1 MTELVSIPENELEA
15 PERSS
20 KMKGLR
26 KRVRSVGRKAKAVC
40 KVTANAMRFQLNTV
54 ASIFTMCSA
63 NTVTEE
69 IPDEVIYAS
78 VPSRNN
84 SRVDLAEQ
92 PAETSASEPAET
104 NVPVPA
110 ETGASEPEPEP
121 APAEVTEEPAC
132 IALAEPVTH
141 AETALVPVEAASA
154 QEPAVPEETAK
165 EETHLPKAAAKD
177 DISVVFCLSE
187 FIREI
192 EDIVQNTS
200 LMPCAS
206 YAPGIILFYL
216 KQKRNHLHE
225 QLKNIELAF
234 HTTPDSASPTD
245 MDQDVVKFLV
255 AEALEPTECIS
266 HWLSS
271 DEPLQAAYT
280 DLYKTIIK
288 TLFEENKQGTR
299 TERTIVFYCQAL
311 KYIRTVLDLALQ
323 DVEQE
328 PLDHLPVPHLF
339 TDLLSNLS
347 KPESVSALLEA
358 RVQQADAECN
368 EDLDSEYIATDGEEE
383 HNTTAVPDPA
393 AMMETLM
400 TSPLFQ
406 KQREMNILEGNIVE
420 DFSHTCS
427 PEMQKGMDAA
437 LSYIMQVGVP
447 TPIARCLSP
456 KNI

>member
-1 MTELVSIPENELEA
+1 
-15 PERSS
+15 
-20 KMKGLR
+20 
-26 KRVRSVGRKAKAVC
+26 
-40 KVTANAMRFQLNTV
+40 
-54 ASIFTMCSA
+54 
-63 NTVTEE
+63 
-69 IPDEVIYAS
+69 
-78 VPSRNN
+78 
-84 SRVDLAEQ
+84 
-92 PAETSASEPAET
+92 
-104 NVPVPA
+104 
-110 ETGASEPEPEP
+110 
-121 APAEVTEEPAC
+121 
-132 IALAEPVTH
+132 
-141 AETALVPVEAASA
+141 
-154 QEPAVPEETAK
+154 
-165 EETHLPKAAAKD
+165 
-177 DISVVFCLSE
+177 
-187 FIREI
+187 
-192 EDIVQNTS
+192 
-200 LMPCAS
+200 MPCAS

-328 PLDHLPVPHLF
+328 PLDHLPAPHLF

-347 KPESVSALLEA
+347 KPESVAALLEA

-383 HNTTAVPDPA
+383 HNTTVVPDPA

-420 DFSHTCS
+420 DFSHTSS

-437 LSYIMQVGVP
+437 LSYIMHVGVP

>member
-20 KMKGLR
+20 KIKGLR

-40 KVTANAMRFQLNTV
+40 KVTVNAMRTQLNTV

-63 NTVTEE
+63 STVTEE

-92 PAETSASEPAET
+92 PAETSA
-104 NVPVPA
+104 PVPA
-110 ETGASEPEPEP
+110 ETSASEPEP
-121 APAEVTEEPAC
+121 ALAEVTEEPAC

-141 AETALVPVEAASA
+141 TETALVPVEAASA
-154 QEPAVPEETAK
+154 QEPAVPEETAE
-165 EETHLPKAAAKD
+165 EETHLPKAAAKN

-225 QLKNIELAF
+225 QLKNTELAF

-271 DEPLQAAYT
+271 DEPLQAAY
-280 DLYKTIIK
+280 
-288 TLFEENKQGTR
+288 
-299 TERTIVFYCQAL
+299 
-311 KYIRTVLDLALQ
+311 
-323 DVEQE
+323 
-328 PLDHLPVPHLF
+328 
-339 TDLLSNLS
+339 
-347 KPESVSALLEA
+347 
-358 RVQQADAECN
+358 
-368 EDLDSEYIATDGEEE
+368 
-383 HNTTAVPDPA
+383 
-393 AMMETLM
+393 
-400 TSPLFQ
+400 
-406 KQREMNILEGNIVE
+406 
-420 DFSHTCS
+420 
-427 PEMQKGMDAA
+427 
-437 LSYIMQVGVP
+437 
-447 TPIARCLSP
+447 
-456 KNI
+456 